1 MRCSAIFSR
10 RPAGTSN
17 GGSRRDARLKRPTTR
32 RRAGGGGGAWEGGNS
47 EGGGGVGG
55 DGRWEKKNCRD
66 ENLWIFS
73 RENVLDQV
81 TQRRRDN
88 SFCVLRGF
96 FNRMQKWVEVILS
109 LISR

>member
-1 MRCSAIFSR
+1 M
-10 RPAGTSN
+10 
-17 GGSRRDARLKRPTTR
+17 
-32 RRAGGGGGAWEGGNS
+32 
-47 EGGGGVGG
+47 GG

-81 TQRRRDN
+81 TQRSRDN